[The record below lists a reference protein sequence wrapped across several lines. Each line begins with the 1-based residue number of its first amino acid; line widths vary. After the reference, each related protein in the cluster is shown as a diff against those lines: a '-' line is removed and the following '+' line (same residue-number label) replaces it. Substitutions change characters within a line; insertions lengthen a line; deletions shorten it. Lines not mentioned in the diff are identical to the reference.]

1 MCHCIK
7 LAVKI
12 TSQHDEP
19 RKIDTEHY
27 DAHQNDTT

>member
-7 LAVKI
+7 LAVKND
-12 TSQHDEP
+12 SQHDGP
-19 RKIDTEHY
+19 HKIDTEHY